1 LSDNNIYEQ
10 IDEAVGAGT
19 GHLNHCS
26 VVADQPVAALVSFA
40 MVIASLLAGCTSTL
54 AGQPY
59 RPANVVERALPTAA
73 ELGKALGFRVETS
86 TAPQL
91 GGLDVLRDDKDAL
104 SPRDCAGITHAG
116 YRQSYQGAPVRDT
129 GRRLWMSTRT
139 SDEHASAA
147 VSIVELDSANS
158 AQSWYTKSIAQWHKC
173 HGITVAERTNSKF
186 SFIQKI
192 GQVTDSGGTLTA
204 QIAVTTSD
212 TMISPGVNWRALTT
226 TSRYLVDVEVFRIG
240 NYSRSADPDPSAL
253 AHLVVDKIAGMR

>member
-1 LSDNNIYEQ
+1 MGVAPEHVQRGDC
-10 IDEAVGAGT
+10 G
-19 GHLNHCS
+19 
-26 VVADQPVAALVSFA
+26 VVADQPVAALLSFA
-40 MVIASLLAGCTSTL
+40 MVIASLLAGCTDTL

-73 ELGKALGFRVETS
+73 EVGKALRFRVETS
-86 TAPQL
+86 TEPQL

-129 GRRLWMSTRT
+129 GRRLWVSTRV
-139 SDEHASAA
+139 SDEHVSAA
-147 VSIVELDSANS
+147 VSIVELDSVSS
-158 AQSWYTKSIAQWHKC
+158 ARSWYTKNVALWHKC
-173 HGITVAERTNSKF
+173 RGITVTERATSKL

-192 GQVTDSGGTLTA
+192 NQVTDSDGTLRA

-240 NYSRSADPDPSAL
+240 SNSRSADPDPGAL
-253 AHLVVDKIAGMR
+253 AHLVVGKIADMR